1 MSNEAWLGSEIPLTS
16 WPRFVEFCSYA
27 KHVIRRF
34 NREPFEF
41 PDGIKQVPRSFI
53 PCPIFPGFV
62 AVAYRLFAFNGN
74 IYRRNV
80 SQMG

>member
-1 MSNEAWLGSEIPLTS
+1 MFPYHVFHLAMYTTGTVHRCRNSCFRESSSISMS
-16 WPRFVEFCSYA
+16 
-27 KHVIRRF
+27 
-34 NREPFEF
+34 EPFEF

-62 AVAYRLFAFNGN
+62 AVAYRVFAFNGN
-74 IYRRNV
+74 IYRRDV